1 MPYCVVNNAEHAP
14 EVSNEL
20 ITVFLE
26 EYDVGL
32 DRNRSIDLTWNFC
45 HWIYVNGHTFS
56 KLSMANG

>member
-32 DRNRSIDLTWNFC
+32 DRNRSIDLT
-45 HWIYVNGHTFS
+45 
-56 KLSMANG
+56 